1 MIRRATTNF
10 STRLAVFVHPMVA
23 ISRKVPAFFDSINSP
38 TAGSAITSQAE
49 RPKTPPTSALSFQS
63 ELPTNMLRRSQ
74 TPQLVVNKSIEK
86 QVRFQHKR
94 ASSVLTRSATPESSI
109 ASSDES
115 DSGATVSTDTDNPDC
130 SKIPKPEGEPG
141 RPGRGGYNLERAI
154 DWPVKDYKNTGSGM
168 LLCA

>member
-1 MIRRATTNF
+1 M
-10 STRLAVFVHPMVA
+10 
-23 ISRKVPAFFDSINSP
+23 
-38 TAGSAITSQAE
+38 
-49 RPKTPPTSALSFQS
+49 
-63 ELPTNMLRRSQ
+63 
-74 TPQLVVNKSIEK
+74 VNKSIEK

-115 DSGATVSTDTDNPDC
+115 DSEATVSTDTDNPDC

-154 DWPVKDYKNTGSGM
+154 GWPVKDYKCLKVLQCHCTSLLSLISANLQKYVHQMVETHLEVGSAYSTQS
-168 LLCA
+168 LASIQKIQDRVCCCVLKHVWY